1 MTVPAST
8 PIRRAHVRACGRLLR
23 ALVEQRLSRAD
34 RSVRQSRSAFY
45 RRVWTNAAADLGL
58 PVRRLTGDALEI
70 SLGTGVLTVRN
81 TVCELDSREVLDRAG
96 DKVLVHG
103 LLSAEGIPVPAH
115 RTFTIDSLDQARAF
129 LGDAPAGCVVKP
141 ARDTAAGNG
150 VTTGV
155 RTVQDLL
162 DAVAVAAAAGAKA
175 GRSSR
180 TGSPFTKLYA
190 KFRDLRRV
198 PLLIEHQVPGDNYRL
213 LYLDGV
219 LIDAVRRAPLSVV
232 GDGHSTVAQLLE
244 RLNTRRTSGGGQN
257 GQRPVR
263 PDTDMLRILGEQ
275 SVTLSSVP
283 ETGRT
288 VVLRQAINQNSP
300 EDNWPALGDLCESIV
315 EQGARAGAIVGAR
328 MVGVDVITTD
338 PRVPLAASGG
348 CVLEVNTTPG
358 LVSHYHGHPGAV
370 DPAKLLLQRLSGHPA
385 SSRVT
390 G

>member
-1 MTVPAST
+1 MTTPAST
-8 PIRRAHVRACGRLLR
+8 PTRRAHVRACGH
-23 ALVEQRLSRAD
+23 LVRMLVQQRLSRAD

-45 RRVWTNAAADLGL
+45 RRVWTDAAAGFGL
-58 PVRRLTGDALEI
+58 PVRHRGGDVLEI
-70 SLGTGVLTVRN
+70 GLGADTVTVRN
-81 TVCELDSREVLDRAG
+81 TVCELDPRDVLDRAG

-103 LLSAEGIPVPAH
+103 LLSAEGIPVPEH
-115 RTFTIDSLDQARAF
+115 RTFTIDSPDAARAF

-155 RTVQDLL
+155 RTVHDLV
-162 DAVAVAAAAGAKA
+162 DAAAVAAAAGAKA

-180 TGSPFTKLYA
+180 TGSPFARLST

-219 LIDAVRRAPLSVV
+219 LIDAVRRAQLSAT
-232 GDGHSTVAQLLE
+232 GDGHSTVAQLIE

-263 PDTDMLRILGEQ
+263 PDADMLRTLAEQ

-283 ETGRT
+283 EIGRT
-288 VVLRQAINQNSP
+288 VALRRAINQNSP
-300 EDNWPALGDLCESIV
+300 EDNWPALEDLCESIV
-315 EQGARAGAIVGAR
+315 EQGARAGAVVGAR

-338 PRVPLAASGG
+338 PRVPLDVSGG

-358 LVSHYHGHPGAV
+358 LVAHYHGHPGAV
-370 DPAKLLLQRLSGHPA
+370 DPAKLLLQRLFGHPVYGSA
-385 SSRVT
+385 